1 MWDWCILLMLWGPS
15 ADNSLEEGSS
25 RRRRWRRSRR
35 LRASRRRRWRRRR
48 RLRASRRRRWRRSR
62 RLRAR
67 KGNGEG
73 AAPLRPTEP
82 PTNFSQSGSCLTSGS
97 KKPTKLLLCHKKIS

>member
-1 MWDWCILLMLWGPS
+1 MLWGPS
-15 ADNSLEEGSS
+15 ADNSLEEGS
-25 RRRRWRRSRR
+25 
-35 LRASRRRRWRRRR
+35 
-48 RLRASRRRRWRRSR
+48 SRRRRWRRSR

-97 KKPTKLLLCHKKIS
+97 KKTTKLFLCHKKSAKKTDFDASLSTQLCAFATCF

>member
-1 MWDWCILLMLWGPS
+1 MLWGPS

-35 LRASRRRRWRRRR
+35 LS
-48 RLRASRRRRWRRSR
+48 
-62 RLRAR
+62 RAR

>member
-1 MWDWCILLMLWGPS
+1 MLWGPS

-25 RRRRWRRSRR
+25 RRRRWRRS
-35 LRASRRRRWRRRR
+35 R

-97 KKPTKLLLCHKKIS
+97 KKTTKLFLCHKKSAKKTDFDASLSTQLCAFATCF

>member
-1 MWDWCILLMLWGPS
+1 MLWGPS

-25 RRRRWRRSRR
+25 RRRRWRRR
-35 LRASRRRRWRRRR
+35 
-48 RLRASRRRRWRRSR
+48 R

-73 AAPLRPTEP
+73 AAPLRPSLQ
-82 PTNFSQSGSCLTSGS
+82 PTSVKAALA
-97 KKPTKLLLCHKKIS
+97 

>member
-1 MWDWCILLMLWGPS
+1 MLWGPS

-35 LRASRRRRWRRRR
+35 LRASRRRRG
-48 RLRASRRRRWRRSR
+48 RRSR
-62 RLRAR
+62 RLSRAR

-97 KKPTKLLLCHKKIS
+97 KKPTKLILCHKKIS